1 MNIVMQ
7 KTSYKWGV
15 FKTSLPVLDYR
26 IEWGLL
32 CQGFVVSL
40 STGLALVPLL
50 TTLFGLTF
58 EEAVTMAMIQMM
70 LVTSHI
76 MVFGEAYAAGWI
88 TAALPLVLSLVLG
101 GYDTPVERFQ
111 MMTALSI
118 EFAAL
123 TLVLGLSGLG
133 KKIMDILPKAIKA
146 GVVLGAALS
155 ALKRIFYDDVD
166 QFNVMPI
173 SFIMAIILSLIV
185 FYLPIFQK
193 LKQKYNVLRL
203 LASLG
208 LLPVFILVGLTG
220 FYMGELKFDLT
231 QGFLNLPLES
241 LFDKVS
247 PFSIGWPPVDYYI
260 SAIPVVLMAYVIL
273 FGDLLTGKSIV
284 EDAQDKRPDDKVDI
298 DINRSHIAVS
308 IRNFVMALM
317 VPFFP
322 TQGVL
327 WAGAQVIVVERWKE
341 GKERLESLIGGISA
355 FYYYAIPIGFIWLP
369 IVTFLKPF
377 MPIALML
384 TLLLT
389 AVACIRL
396 SLKTAS
402 NKVDLAVA
410 FVIGVL
416 IAF

>member
-15 FKTSLPVLDYR
+15 FKTSLPVLHYR

-50 TTLFGLTF
+50 TTSFGLTF

-76 MVFGEAYAAGWI
+76 MIFGEAYAAGWI

-101 GYDTPVERFQ
+101 GYDTPTERFQ

-133 KKIMDILPKAIKA
+133 RKIMDMLPTAIKA

-166 QFNVMPI
+166 QFNVMPV

-193 LKQKYNVLRL
+193 MKQKYNVLRM

-208 LLPVFILVGLTG
+208 LLPVFILVGISG
-220 FYMGELKFDLT
+220 FYMGELKFELM

-308 IRNFVMALM
+308 IRNFVMAMM

-341 GKERLESLIGGISA
+341 GKEKLESLIGGISA

-396 SLKTAS
+396 SLKTAN

-410 FVIGVL
+410 FAIGVL